1 MNYVTK
7 QIAALLISI
16 CVGLV
21 SFNAYA
27 DVLRMRE
34 DAPQEYVVKSGD
46 TLWDISAMFLEDPWR
61 WPELWQHNE
70 EVANPHLIYPG
81 DKLYLS
87 WRDGR
92 PVLTRKQMR
101 ELTPSGDIV
110 RKSQQPLNMFSHS
123 MLEPFLT
130 YHQLLSAAVVESAAQ
145 IIGNN
150 TAAQRLSGHAP
161 VFVEGREL
169 EARRYGIFTVV
180 NELEQGVLVRH
191 IADVKLQ
198 GQQDGLWQGELSRL
212 QREVRRGDLVLPLS
226 DASYPLNYRTES
238 GVNGLSGQLVASL
251 NSQLQQ
257 GKYDV
262 VVLDKGSRD
271 GVEVGQLYQA
281 VRPGIELLMN
291 YDRPVVKA
299 DADKWQQLVA
309 GTGRQVQLP
318 EAATAEMMVVDT
330 AETASFAIILRSHD
344 WLKIGDRFIALSN
357 DASGQETAQGR

>member
-1 MNYVTK
+1 MNYVSK
-7 QIAALLISI
+7 QIAAMLICM
-16 CVGLV
+16 CVGLITFV
-21 SFNAYA
+21 AHA
-27 DVLRMRE
+27 DVLRMRD

-92 PVLTRKQMR
+92 PVLTRKQTR
-101 ELTPSGDIV
+101 QLTPSGDIV
-110 RKSQQPLNMFSHS
+110 RKSQQPLTMFAHS

-130 YHQLLSAAVVESAAQ
+130 YHQLLTSEAAESAAQ

-150 TAAQRLSGHAP
+150 TAAPRLSGHAP
-161 VFVEGREL
+161 VFVEGEQL

-180 NELEQGVLVRH
+180 TELEQGVLVRH
-191 IADVKLQ
+191 IADVKLES
-198 GQQDGLWQGELSRL
+198 QQQGLWQGELSRL
-212 QREVRRGDLVLPLS
+212 QREVRRGDLVLPLGA
-226 DASYPLNYRTES
+226 ASYPLNYRTQS

-262 VVLDKGSRD
+262 VVLDQGRNQ

-281 VRPGIELLMN
+281 IRPGTELLMD
-291 YDRPVVKA
+291 YDRPLVKE
-299 DADKWQQLVA
+299 DADDWQRLVA
-309 GTGRQVQLP
+309 GTGRQLQLP
-318 EAATAEMMVVDT
+318 DAATAEMMVVQT
-330 AETASFAIILRSHD
+330 AADASFAIILRSHD
-344 WLKIGDRFIALSN
+344 WLRIGDRFIALSN
-357 DASGQETAQGR
+357 ETPDGD